1 PPPMPSGAKNWPK
14 AARTSKPGG
23 TQVRVGNALVGG
35 GEFVIIAG
43 PCSVESRE
51 QVMSTAE
58 AVRAR
63 GAVMLRGGA
72 FKPRTNPYAFQGLGW
87 EGVDLLAEA
96 GRASGLPTV
105 SEVMS
110 VDQVERMAR
119 SVDVLQIGARNMQ
132 NFDLLKAVGRTTKP
146 IMLKRGL
153 SATLDEL
160 LAAAEYILS
169 EGN

>member
-1 PPPMPSGAKNWPK
+1 AAEGVKLPSSAKNWPK
-14 AARTSKPGG
+14 AARPSKPSG
-23 TQVRVGNALVGG
+23 TMVKIRHVDVGG
-35 GEFVIIAG
+35 DDFVVVAG

-51 QVMSTAE
+51 QVIATAE

-72 FKPRTNPYAFQGLGW
+72 FKPRTSPYAFQGLGW

-96 GRASGLPTV
+96 GRITGLPTV

-110 VDQVERMAR
+110 VDQVERMAS

-132 NFDLLKAVGRTTKP
+132 NFDLLKAVGKTTTP
-146 IMLKRGL
+146 VLLKRG
-153 SATLDEL
+153 
-160 LAAAEYILS
+160 
-169 EGN
+169 